1 MFWTKNHEAF
11 YKATNR
17 PYLQLGMIRVPL
29 NNNQSGCRHM
39 PTSIANICA
48 CLCVCFVSGPYLW
61 KVCSYKLIQEL
72 ELRNIADCAVYFK
85 STDLSITPV
94 PRITWRLRRKRWRNT
109 TRCVQYVLDKLGWSM
124 FIRDTVLELVYD
136 PCMLS
141 SDLPIQPYDK
151 SNRPQPMI

>member
-1 MFWTKNHEAF
+1 MKIWWSNCVLNKNNEAF
-11 YKATNR
+11 YKGQHHSVSKATNR

-48 CLCVCFVSGPYLW
+48 CLCACFVSGPYLW
-61 KVCSYKLIQEL
+61 KVYSYKLIQEL

-109 TRCVQYVLDKLGWSM
+109 TRCVKYVLEKLNGMKHVYQGYSAWISLWSM
-124 FIRDTVLELVYD
+124 YAI
-136 PCMLS
+136 
-141 SDLPIQPYDK
+141 
-151 SNRPQPMI
+151 